1 MKRRVLLLILLLCTT
16 CGIAVAQNNDTRF
29 SREEAK
35 AQRDARRKAA
45 KEAKDTLKPI
55 YPVSQ
60 LVPENIEDTKQQP
73 LNLRTPANIKTD
85 TIYNEK
91 ENTYSIGTRLG
102 EGNLLTTPILLTPQE
117 YAKWRTDRAMQN
129 YFRKK
134 IDAEWAE
141 AEGKSKFDFTDMH
154 FDLGPAEK
162 IFGPGGVRI
171 KTQGN
176 AEIKMGFSM
185 QEIDNPSLTERNRKT
200 NTFDFDEK
208 INLNVKGSV
217 GDKMNMDFNYNTE
230 ATFSYDAKKINLKY
244 EGKEDEVIKLLE
256 AGNVTFPTNSSLIK
270 GASSLFGIR
279 ADMQFGKLFLQTVVS
294 QKTSNSTVVSSK
306 GGTQLSTY
314 EIEITEYDENKHFFL
329 AHYFRDNYDRSMSQL
344 PTILSGVTINR
355 IEVWVTNKRGDYNNP
370 RNIIAFADLAEH
382 KHIKND
388 NWVAQGANEL
398 PQNNANSLYAELNS
412 TYAGIRDIDQVNT
425 LLNGNNN
432 IYGGQDYEKLSSAR
446 LLSSSEYTFN
456 KNLGFI
462 SLKTALRAD
471 EVLAVAYEFTYGGQS
486 YQVGEFSSD
495 VQESKTTL
503 FLKLIKPNS
512 GSPDNACWNLMMKN
526 VYSLGA
532 RGVKSNEFKLDVYYA
547 SDSLGTNITYLPE
560 AGLKDKT
567 ILQLMN
573 LDRLDSNNSKA
584 NPNGIFDF
592 VEGYTINSSAGL
604 VFFPSVEPF
613 GNYLK
618 NKINN
623 DAIAEKYIFQELYDS
638 TKTVA
643 KQLAEKDKFYI
654 VGEYTGTSAN
664 VINTGATNIPRGS
677 VVVTAGGVTLTENT
691 DYQVDYASGIVTILN
706 QNIIDAGT
714 NVQVSLE
721 SNTLF
726 NMQRKTVLG
735 LNWRYDFSNDLNI
748 GGTFMS
754 LTEKPL
760 TTKVDMGSEPLNN
773 RIWGFNLSWKKESQ
787 WLTNLIDR
795 LPFINCTAPS
805 SINFNAEFA
814 KLDAG
819 TSSEVQSEASYIDD
833 FENTENGIDIKSPT
847 SWIMSSLPAGMP
859 YSDLT
864 NNILTGYDR
873 ALISWYTIDPLFTR
887 HGSSL
892 TPAHIKSDVD
902 QLSNHYVRDVYERE
916 LYPNKESTY
925 GESSILSL
933 FNVTYYPNERG
944 PYNLDPDLDYNGKL
958 NNPEKRWG
966 GIMRQLTSSD
976 FESANIQYIE
986 FWMLDPF
993 IYDPT
998 SSGGDLYFN
1007 LGEVSEDVL
1016 KDGKKFFENGL
1027 PAYGNNNGSEETVW
1041 GRVPNINSLV
1051 YAFDNNAD
1059 SRSQQDVGLNGL
1071 SSAEEASHPAYQN
1084 YLNAINGRISK
1095 TAYDSIAADPA
1106 GDRYHYYRGSDY
1118 DAMQK
1123 SIIERYKYF
1132 NNTEGNSPSSSG
1144 ETYSSAAKN
1153 TPDVEDTNQDFTM
1166 DEYENF
1172 FQYRISLRPEDMQVG
1187 TNYITDKRSVMSSL
1201 RNGAIETVDWYK
1213 FRIPVDDYEK
1223 KFGNIRDFTSI
1234 RFIRMY
1240 LTSFSKPI
1248 TLRFATMQLIRGDWR
1263 PYMQPIASKNNT
1275 APSLSGDFT
1284 MSAVNI
1290 EEHGDRKPVNY
1301 VLPPGISRVIDPSQ
1315 PQLRQDNEQALSLQV
1330 NNLGSKESRAVYK
1343 KSNLDIRQYE
1353 RIQLFVHAEA
1363 PEIDATNLAHNEVSL
1378 FIRLGSDY
1386 KSNYYE
1392 YEVPLQITPHG
1403 SYDIYGGGSS
1413 SIVWPESNMID
1424 IPLTK
1429 LTNIKVNRN
1438 ALRNNSA
1445 NGITNTT
1452 IYSEYDD
1459 SNPKNRISIV
1469 GNPTIG
1475 EIKVMMIGVRNN
1487 TAAPKSA
1494 VVWVNEMR
1502 LLGFNN
1508 KSGWAA
1514 QGNLNVKLSD
1524 LGSLSAQGRI
1534 ETAGFGGLEE
1544 KLASRRTDDYY
1555 RYTVTGTFDLGRF
1568 LPAAVKLSLPTYYS
1582 FTEEVTSPLYSPF
1595 DTDLLLD
1602 DVLDSYSGTLRDSIK
1617 NISETRSRIRNFSI
1631 SNARFNIVSP
1641 TPMPYDPANFTF
1653 SFSYSKTENSGIT
1666 IDWEDKLNWKA
1677 SLGYNYTNPL
1687 KTIKPF
1693 ANIKSKSK
1701 WLKIFKD
1708 WGFNPVPQSISANT
1722 DIVRNYHELQ
1732 RRDLNAV
1739 GGGNEIP
1746 LTFSQQF
1753 YWNRSFTMKWDPTT
1767 NLRTN
1772 LNTGT
1777 NAEIEEPFLPVNKDR
1792 FPNEYAIWK
1801 DSVKRS
1807 IKDFGRP
1814 LSYQQSFSASYNLP
1828 LNKIPIFEWITNA
1841 DANYTATYSWAR
1853 GNNVGG
1859 MNLGNNISNKRN
1871 ITLKGNFNF
1880 EKLYNLVPYLE
1891 ETNKRFAS
1899 SKKKNNNSKAKSK
1912 SKNVKAKKPKPFTK
1926 EVTLAMDSNITLA
1939 HNLKSKK
1946 LEINARTKN
1955 GKTYKLKYKVI
1966 DENKILIKTHDTV
1979 PVKITIIPKIK
1990 EEGEMGTFAKTMQY
2004 PTRALMM
2011 LRSVSINYTNAY
2023 AMNLPGF
2030 MPEVGDIFG
2039 QNRENGFM
2047 SPGLDFAF
2055 GLTGDSYLK
2064 KAHERNWLLKN
2075 DSVSAQATT
2084 TAGEDL
2090 QVRATLEP
2098 IKDLT
2103 IDLNASW
2110 TRNKSRTIQFMT
2122 DGMPYSESGGF
2133 SMTTI
2138 SIGSAFDIGKAGD
2151 NYKSSTYD
2159 KFIEN
2164 IETIR
2169 QRVEKRYEGSTYP
2182 ISSSLAGQ
2190 PYNPENGAVNR
2201 YSADVLIPAFLSAYT
2216 GTDASSSSLDL
2227 FPNFMRM
2234 LPNWKI
2240 RYSGLSKLAFFEKY
2254 FKSVNIEHGYKSVYA
2269 VGSYSTYTTYMEYTN
2284 GIGFVNNSATNMPVP
2299 SSRFD
2304 ISSVSI
2310 NESFSPLFGV
2320 DVTTKNNLTLGAK
2333 FIKSRVL
2340 NLSLTAIQLVETHTE
2355 EIAFNLGYKIVNF
2368 KLLERLFDG
2377 GKKARK
2383 KKKDGEEK
2391 STGGS
2396 DINLR
2401 ADFSFKNNNS
2411 LCRSIDMGTTQ
2422 ATSGNKSFNY
2432 SFTADYAYSKNLT
2445 LSLYFDRQKTVPL
2458 ISSSSYPTTTTDF
2471 GISMRFS
2478 LNK

>member
-1 MKRRVLLLILLLCTT
+1 MSKRVTSLILLLCTVFVT
-16 CGIAVAQNNDTRF
+16 LTAQNSVTHSSGKDLNER
-29 SREEAK
+29 RA
-35 AQRDARRKAA
+35 AQRKATKA
-45 KEAKDTLKPI
+45 AKDTLKPI
-55 YPVSQ
+55 YPIAQ
-60 LVPENIEDTKQQP
+60 IAPESIEETK
-73 LNLRTPANIKTD
+73 NNAVDLRTPANIVTD

-91 ENTYSIGTRLG
+91 DGTYSIGTRLG
-102 EGNLLTTPILLTPQE
+102 EGKLITTPILLNEME
-117 YAKWRTDRAMQN
+117 YTKWRIERSMQN
-129 YFRKK
+129 YFRKR
-134 IDAEWAE
+134 IDEDWAE
-141 AEGKSKFDFTDMH
+141 AEGKNKFDFTDMQ

-185 QEIDNPSLTERNRKT
+185 QEIDNPSLSERNRKT

-208 INLNVKGSV
+208 INLNVRGSV

-230 ATFSYDAKKINLKY
+230 ATFSYDAKKISLKY
-244 EGKEDEVIKLLE
+244 EGKEDEIIKLLE

-270 GASSLFGIR
+270 GATSLFGIR

-294 QKTSNSTVVSSK
+294 QKTSSSTTVSSK
-306 GGTQLSTY
+306 GGTQLTTY
-314 EIEITEYDENKHFFL
+314 EVEITDYDENKHFFL
-329 AHYFRDNYDRSMSQL
+329 AHYFRDNYDRAMSQL
-344 PTILSGVTINR
+344 PNVLSGVTINR

-370 RNIIAFADLAEH
+370 RNVIAFADLAEH
-382 KHIKND
+382 KHIGND
-388 NWVAQGANEL
+388 NWVAQGSTDL
-398 PQNNANSLYAELNS
+398 PQNNANSLYSELNS
-412 TYAGIRDIDQVNT
+412 TYAGIRNIDQVNT

-432 IYGGQDYEKLSSAR
+432 IYGGKDYEKLSNAR

-471 EVLAVAYEFTYGGQS
+471 EVLAVAYEFTFAGQS
-486 YQVGEFSSD
+486 YQVGEFSTD
-495 VQESKTTL
+495 LQESKSTI
-503 FLKLIKPNS
+503 FLKLLKPNS
-512 GSPDNACWNLMMKN
+512 GSPDNACWDLMMKN

-532 RGVKSNEFKLDVYYA
+532 RGVKNSEFKLDVYYA

-560 AGLKDKT
+560 PSLKDKT
-567 ILQLMN
+567 LLQMMN
-573 LDRLDSNNSKA
+573 LDRLDSNNSKT
-584 NPNGIFDF
+584 NPNGIFDYI
-592 VEGYTINSSAGL
+592 EGYTINSSAGL

-618 NKINN
+618 SKISN
-623 DAIAEKYIFQELYDS
+623 DIIAEKYIFQELYDS

-643 KQLAEKDKFYI
+643 KQMAEKDKFYI
-654 VGEYTGTSAN
+654 IGEYTGSSEN

-735 LNWRYDFSNDLNI
+735 LNWRYDFSDELNF

-795 LPFINCTAPS
+795 LPFISCTAPS
-805 SINFNAEFA
+805 SINLTAEFA

-819 TSSEVQSEASYIDD
+819 TSDEVQSEASYIDD
-833 FENTENGIDIKSPT
+833 FESTENSIDIKSPT
-847 SWIMSSLPAGMP
+847 SWIMSSLPAGRP
-859 YSDLT
+859 YSELT

-933 FNVTYYPNERG
+933 FNVTYYPDERG
-944 PYNLDPDLDYNGKL
+944 PYNLDPDLDINGKL

-993 IYDPT
+993 IYDPS

-1016 KDGKKFFENGL
+1016 KDGKKFFENGM
-1027 PAYGNNNGSEETVW
+1027 PAFGNTYTSEETVW
-1041 GRVPNINSLV
+1041 GRVPTINSLV

-1071 SSAEEASHPAYQN
+1071 SSAEEAAHPTYQR
-1084 YLNAINGRISK
+1084 YLNAINGKVRQEV
-1095 TAYDSIAADPA
+1095 YDSIAADPA
-1106 GDRYHYYRGSDY
+1106 GDRYHYFRGADY
-1118 DAMQK
+1118 DAAQK

-1132 NNTEGNSPSSSG
+1132 NNTEGNSPTSSG

-1153 TPDVEDTNQDFTM
+1153 TPDIEDTNQDFTM
-1166 DEYENF
+1166 DEYESF

-1187 TNYITDKRSVMSSL
+1187 TNYITDKRAVMSSL
-1201 RNGAIETVDWYK
+1201 RNGAVETVNWYK
-1213 FRIPVDDYEK
+1213 FRIPVEDYEK

-1240 LTSFSKPI
+1240 MTSFRKPI
-1248 TLRFATMQLIRGDWR
+1248 TLRFATMDLIRGDWR

-1275 APSLSGDFT
+1275 APNISGEFT

-1315 PQLRQDNEQALSLQV
+1315 PQLRQDNEQALALQV
-1330 NNLGSKESRAVYK
+1330 TNLGSKESRAVYK

-1363 PEIDATNLAHNEVSL
+1363 PEIDATNLTNNEMSV
-1378 FIRLGSDY
+1378 FVRFGSDY

-1403 SYDIYGGGSS
+1403 TYDIYGGSAA

-1438 ALRNNSA
+1438 RLRNNQTS
-1445 NGITNTT
+1445 GITNTT
-1452 IYSEYDD
+1452 IYSEYDE

-1487 TAAPKSA
+1487 TATAKSA

-1568 LPAAVKLSLPTYYS
+1568 LPSAVKLSLPTYYS

-1602 DVLDSYSGTLRDSIK
+1602 DVLDTYTGAERDSIK
-1617 NISETRSRIRNFSI
+1617 HISETRSRIRNFSI
-1631 SNARFNIVSP
+1631 SNARFNIVSS

-1666 IDWEDKLNWKA
+1666 VDWEDKLNWKA
-1677 SLGYNYTNPL
+1677 SLAYNYSNPL
-1687 KTIKPF
+1687 KVLKPF
-1693 ANIKSKSK
+1693 EGIKSKSK
-1701 WLKIFKD
+1701 WLKIIKE
-1708 WGFNPVPQSISANT
+1708 WGVSPIPQSISANT

-1732 RRDLNAV
+1732 RRDLNATS
-1739 GGGNEIP
+1739 GNNEIP

-1753 YWNRSFTMKWDPTT
+1753 YWNRSLNIKWDPTT

-1772 LNTGT
+1772 LSTGT

-1792 FPNEYAIWK
+1792 FPNEYAVWK

-1814 LSYQQSFSASYNLP
+1814 LSYQQSFTASYNLP
-1828 LNKIPIFEWITNA
+1828 INKLPIFEWVNA

-1853 GNNVGG
+1853 GNNMGG
-1859 MNLGNNISNKRN
+1859 VNLGNNISNKRN
-1871 ITLKGNFNF
+1871 LAFKGNFNF
-1880 EKLYNLVPYLE
+1880 EKLYNLIPYLE

-1899 SKKKNNNSKAKSK
+1899 SGKSKKNTKQK
-1912 SKNVKAKKPKPFTK
+1912 SKNVKAKKVKPFTK
-1926 EVTLAMDSNITLA
+1926 EVTLSKDSNVTLA
-1939 HNLKSKK
+1939 HNLNSKK
-1946 LEINARTKN
+1946 LEINARNKK
-1955 GKTYKLKYKVI
+1955 GQPYKLKYKVV
-1966 DENKILIKTHDTV
+1966 DENNIVIKTRDSI
-1979 PVKITIIPKIK
+1979 PVKITIIPKMK

-2004 PTRALMM
+2004 PTRMLMM
-2011 LRSVSINYTNAY
+2011 LRSISINYTNAY

-2030 MPEVGDIFG
+2030 MPEAGDFFG
-2039 QNRENGFM
+2039 QNRDGAFM
-2047 SPGLDFAF
+2047 APGLDFAF

-2064 KAHERNWLLKN
+2064 KAKERNWLLKN
-2075 DSVSAQATT
+2075 DSVSSQATST
-2084 TAGEDL
+2084 KGEDL

-2098 IKDLT
+2098 FTDLK

-2110 TRNKSRTIQFMT
+2110 TRNNSRTIQFMF
-2122 DGMPYSESGGF
+2122 DDMPYSESGGF

-2138 SIGSAFDIGKAGD
+2138 SIGSSFDIGKASN
-2151 NYKSSTYD
+2151 NYQSTTYN

-2169 QRVEKRYEGSTYP
+2169 QRVESRYAGSIYP
-2182 ISSSLAGQ
+2182 ETSALAGQ
-2190 PYNPENGAVNR
+2190 PYNPENGAVNK

-2216 GTDASSSSLDL
+2216 GGDATSHSLDL

-2240 RYSGLSKLAFFEKY
+2240 RYSGLSKLPFFKKY

-2269 VGSYSTYTTYMEYTN
+2269 VGSYSTYSTYMEYTN
-2284 GIGFVNNSATNMPVP
+2284 GIGFVNNSATNIPVP
-2299 SSRFD
+2299 SSRYD

-2310 NESFSPLFGV
+2310 NESFSPLIGF
-2320 DVTTKNNLTLGAK
+2320 DVTTNNNLTLGAK

-2355 EIAFNLGYKIVNF
+2355 EIAFNVGYKITNF
-2368 KLLERLFDG
+2368 KLLNNLFG
-2377 GKKARK
+2377 NSRKAK
-2383 KKKDGEEK
+2383 KKKGEEK
-2391 STGGS
+2391 TSSGN

-2401 ADFSFKNNNS
+2401 ADISFKDNNS

-2422 ATSGNKSFNY
+2422 ATSGNKSVNY

-2445 LSLYFDRQKTVPL
+2445 LSVYFDRQKTIPL

>member
-1 MKRRVLLLILLLCTT
+1 MTRHAILLLIILCT
-16 CGIAVAQNNDTRF
+16 AFEPMVAQSNDTRS
-29 SREEAK
+29 SRKSGK
-35 AQRDARRKAA
+35 AQSKAA
-45 KEAKDTLKPI
+45 KDTIKPI
-55 YPVSQ
+55 YPISQ
-60 LVPENIEDTKQQP
+60 IIPQNLEETKKHP
-73 LNLRTPANIKTD
+73 MDLRSPANIKTD
-85 TIYNEK
+85 TIFNEK
-91 ENTYSIGTRLG
+91 DGTYSIATHLG
-102 EGNLLTTPILLTPQE
+102 EGKRLTTPILLNRDE
-117 YAKWRTDRAMQN
+117 YGKWLASRSMHN
-129 YFRKK
+129 YFRAK
-134 IDAEWAE
+134 IDKDWAE
-141 AEGKSKFDFTDMH
+141 AKGKSKFDFTDMH

-200 NTFDFDEK
+200 NSFDFDEK
-208 INLNVKGSV
+208 INLNVRGSV

-270 GASSLFGIR
+270 GATSLFGIR

-306 GGTQLSTY
+306 GGTQLNTY
-314 EIEITEYDENKHFFL
+314 EIEITDYDENRHFFL
-329 AHYFRDNYDRSMSQL
+329 AHYFRDNYDHSMSQL
-344 PTILSGVTINR
+344 PSILSGVTINR
-355 IEVWVTNKRGDYNNP
+355 IEVWVTNKSGSYNNP
-370 RNIIAFADLAEH
+370 RNLVAFSDLAERD
-382 KHIKND
+382 HIGNP
-388 NWVAQGANEL
+388 NWTGTGATPL
-398 PQNNANSLYAELNS
+398 PENSANSLYSELNT
-412 TYAGIRDIDQVNT
+412 TYSAIRDIDQVNT
-425 LLNGNNN
+425 VLNGNNN
-432 IYGGQDYEKLSSAR
+432 IYGGKDYEKLSNAR
-446 LLSSSEYTFN
+446 LLSSSEYTLN

-471 EVLAVAYEFTYGGQS
+471 EVLAVAYEFTYAGQS
-486 YQVGEFSSD
+486 YQVGEFSTD
-495 VQESKTTL
+495 VQESKSTL
-503 FLKLIKPNS
+503 FVKLLKPNS
-512 GSPDNACWNLMMKN
+512 GSPDNNCWDLMMKN

-532 RGVKSNEFKLDVYYA
+532 RGVKSSEFKLDVYYA

-560 AGLKDKT
+560 ASLKNNT
-567 ILQLMN
+567 LLQMMN
-573 LDRLDSNNSKA
+573 LDRLDSNNKKA
-584 NPNGIFDF
+584 NPNGIFDYI
-592 VEGYTINSSAGL
+592 EGYTINSSTGQI
-604 VFFPSVEPF
+604 FFPSVEPF
-613 GNYLK
+613 GSYLK

-623 DAIAEKYIFQELYDS
+623 DIIAEKYIFQELYDS

-643 KQLAEKDKFYI
+643 KQIAEKDKFYLI
-654 VGEYTGTSAN
+654 GEYTGSSAN
-664 VINTGATNIPRGS
+664 VIHTGATNIPRGS
-677 VVVTAGGVTLTENT
+677 VVVTAGGVTLTENS
-691 DYQVDYASGIVTILN
+691 DYQVDYASGTVTILN

-735 LNWRYDFSNDLNI
+735 LNWKYEFSKELNF

-773 RIWGFNLSWKKESQ
+773 KLWGFNLSWKKESQ

-795 LPFINCTAPS
+795 LPLISCTAPS
-805 SINFNAEFA
+805 SINFTAEFA

-819 TSSEVQSEASYIDD
+819 TSDEVQSGASYIDD
-833 FENTENGIDIKSPT
+833 FENTENGIDIKQPT
-847 SWIMSSLPAGMP
+847 AWILSSLPASMP
-859 YSDLT
+859 YSELT

-892 TPAHIKSDVD
+892 TPAHIKSDVN

-944 PYNLDPDLDYNGKL
+944 PYNLDPDLDPDGKL

-966 GIMRQLTSSD
+966 GIMRHLTSSD

-993 IYDPT
+993 IYDET
-998 SSGGDLYFN
+998 SNGGDLYFN

-1027 PAYGNNNGSEETVW
+1027 PANGNNYTYEETVW
-1041 GRVPNINSLV
+1041 GRVPTINSLV
-1051 YAFDNNAD
+1051 YAFDNNND
-1059 SRSQQDVGLNGL
+1059 SRTQQDVGLNGL
-1071 SSAEEASHPAYQN
+1071 SSYEEIAHPTYQN
-1084 YLNAINGRISK
+1084 YLNAIKGRVRQEV
-1095 TAYDSIAADPA
+1095 YDSIAADPA
-1106 GDRYHYYRGSDY
+1106 GDKYHYFRGSDY
-1118 DAMQK
+1118 DAAQK

-1132 NNTEGNSPSSSG
+1132 NNTEGNSPSTAG
-1144 ETYSSAAKN
+1144 ESYSSAAKN
-1153 TPDVEDTNQDFTM
+1153 TPDIEDTNQDFTM

-1172 FQYRISLRPEDMQVG
+1172 FQYHISLRPGDMQVG
-1187 TNYITDKRSVMSSL
+1187 KNYITDKRAVMSSL
-1201 RNGAIETVDWYK
+1201 RNGAIETVNWYK
-1213 FRIPVDDYEK
+1213 FRIPVEDYEK
-1223 KFGNIRDFTSI
+1223 RFGNIRDFTSI

-1240 LTSFSKPI
+1240 MTSFSKPI
-1248 TLRFATMQLIRGDWR
+1248 TLRFATMELIRGDWR
-1263 PYMQPIASKNNT
+1263 PYLQPIASKNNT
-1275 APSLSGDFT
+1275 SPTVSGDFT

-1353 RIQLFVHAEA
+1353 RIQLYVHAEA
-1363 PEIDATNLAHNEVSL
+1363 PENDLTNLGHNEMSV

-1392 YEVPLQITPHG
+1392 YEVPLQVTPPG
-1403 SYDIYGGGSS
+1403 TYDIYSGSS
-1413 SIVWPESNMID
+1413 AGIVWPESNIID

-1429 LTNIKVNRN
+1429 LTSAKVNRN
-1438 ALRNNSA
+1438 TLRNNATS
-1445 NGITNTT
+1445 GVTNTT
-1452 IYSEYDD
+1452 IYSEYDN

-1469 GNPTIG
+1469 GNPTLG
-1475 EIKVMMIGVRNN
+1475 EVKVMMIGVRNN
-1487 TAAPKSA
+1487 TASAKSA
-1494 VVWVNEMR
+1494 IVWVNEMR
-1502 LLGFNN
+1502 MLGFNN

-1555 RYTVTGTFDLGRF
+1555 RYTITGTFDLGRF

-1602 DVLDSYSGTLRDSIK
+1602 DVLDSYTGTMRDSIK
-1617 NISETRSRIRNFSI
+1617 HISETRSRIRNFSI
-1631 SNARFNIVSP
+1631 SNAKLNIASA

-1677 SLGYNYTNPL
+1677 SIAYNYSNPL
-1687 KTIKPF
+1687 KVIKPF
-1693 ANIKSKSK
+1693 EKIKSKSK
-1701 WLKIFKD
+1701 WLKIFKE
-1708 WGFNPVPQSISANT
+1708 WGFNPMPQSISANT
-1722 DIVRNYHELQ
+1722 DIVRSYHELQ
-1732 RRDLNAV
+1732 RRDLNSV
-1739 GGGNEIP
+1739 SGNNEIP

-1753 YWNRSFTMKWDPTT
+1753 SWNRSLNIKWDPTT
-1767 NLRTN
+1767 NLRAN
-1772 LNTGT
+1772 LSTGT
-1777 NAEIEEPFLPVNKDR
+1777 NAEITEPFLPVNKDR
-1792 FPNEYAIWK
+1792 YPNEYAIWK

-1807 IKDFGRP
+1807 IKEFGRP
-1814 LSYQQSFSASYNLP
+1814 LTYQQSFSASYNLP
-1828 LNKIPIFEWITNA
+1828 LNKIPIFEWMNA
-1841 DANYTATYSWAR
+1841 DASYTSSYNWAR
-1853 GNNVGG
+1853 GNNFNGE
-1859 MNLGNNISNKRN
+1859 NLGNNISNKRN
-1871 ITLKGNFNF
+1871 VTIKGNFNM
-1880 EKLYNLVPYLE
+1880 EKLYNLIPYLE

-1899 SKKKNNNSKAKSK
+1899 SNKKSRST
-1912 SKNVKAKKPKPFTK
+1912 VKAKTQKTKPKKVKPFTK
-1926 EVTLAMDSNITLA
+1926 EVTLNVDSTTTLT

-1946 LEINARTKN
+1946 LEINARTK
-1955 GKTYKLKYKVI
+1955 GGQKYKLKYKVI
-1966 DENKILIKTHDTV
+1966 DENKILIKNRDSI

-1990 EEGEMGTFAKTMQY
+1990 EEGERSTFAKVMQY

-2030 MPEVGDIFG
+2030 MPEAGDIFG
-2039 QNRENGFM
+2039 QNRNNGYLA
-2047 SPGLDFAF
+2047 PGLDFAF
-2055 GLTGDSYLK
+2055 GFTSDSYLQ
-2064 KAHERNWLLKN
+2064 KAQQRNWLLKN
-2075 DSVSAQATT
+2075 EDISAQATT

-2098 IKDLT
+2098 FKELK

-2110 TRNKSRTIQFMT
+2110 TRNKSRTIQFMF

-2138 SIGSAFDIGKAGD
+2138 SIGSSFDIGKAGN
-2151 NYKSSTYD
+2151 NYQSDTYD

-2169 QRVEKRYEGSTYP
+2169 QRVESRYTNSVYP
-2182 ISSSLAGQ
+2182 ASSSLAGQ

-2201 YSADVLIPAFLSAYT
+2201 YSTDVLIPAFLSAYT
-2216 GTDASSSSLDL
+2216 GGDATSQSLDL

-2240 RYSGLSKLAFFEKY
+2240 RYSGLSKLSFLKKY

-2269 VGSYSTYTTYMEYTN
+2269 VGSYSTYSTYMEYTN
-2284 GIGFVNNSATNMPVP
+2284 GIGFINNSTTNMPVP
-2299 SSRFD
+2299 SSRYD

-2310 NESFSPLFGV
+2310 NESFSPLIGI
-2320 DVTTKNNLTLGAK
+2320 DVTTNSNLTIGAK

-2355 EIAFNLGYKIVNF
+2355 EIAINIGYKIVNF
-2368 KLLERLFDG
+2368 KLLNKWLGD
-2377 GKKARK
+2377 GKKAK
-2383 KKKDGEEK
+2383 KKKGKDKE
-2391 STGGS
+2391 SQSIGS

-2401 ADFSFKNNNS
+2401 ADFSFKNNSS
-2411 LCRSIDMGTTQ
+2411 LCRSIDLGTTQ

-2445 LSLYFDRQKTVPL
+2445 FSLYFDRQRTVPL

-2471 GISMRFS
+2471 GVSMRFS